1 MISTLPYWKVKRE
14 LVRAWQKL
22 VDPIDDFFERQLL
35 TICYD
40 RFLRGRSKITQGSV
54 PLGENVA
61 IYVVYSPRGLGQS
74 HFNTL
79 REMRKSRVAPVI
91 VANHPLSAN
100 DKNLLIS
107 KVSLIIERPNIGYD
121 FGGYR
126 DGILHLSSQ
135 LLNFRRL
142 YLLNDSAWMIDSK
155 KNWFD
160 DVESLVCDFVGA
172 SSHFTMPLCSVENFA
187 RFEWSYSE
195 EGKKFHYQSYAL
207 CFGKNML
214 KDPEFLAFW
223 KKFKLS
229 RIKKRTISRGEIGL
243 SQWVIKNGY
252 THGATCSTKNIEWEL
267 HALSVG
273 SLKREVQS
281 LVIPA
286 DTYLPYLISNLMNLP
301 DQDDLYRQ
309 EVVKA
314 ILLTICRVGFIYCA
328 PLFVI
333 EQRGF
338 QFVKKSPVTL
348 SRHGA
353 DNMLKILSQLEGP
366 MAKVAFEE
374 AKELYKSK
382 FGNVTIAV

>member
-1 MISTLPYWKVKRE
+1 MTSTLPYWKVKRE
-14 LVRAWQKL
+14 LARAWQKL
-22 VDPIDDFFERQLL
+22 IDPIDDFFERQLL

-61 IYVVYSPRGLGQS
+61 IYLVYSPRGLSQS

-79 REMRKSRVAPVI
+79 REMRKSQVAPVI
-91 VANHPLSAN
+91 VANHPLSSN
-100 DKNLLIS
+100 DKSLLVS
-107 KVSLIIERPNIGYD
+107 KVSLIIERPNVGYD

-135 LLNFRRL
+135 LLNFKRL

-160 DVESLVCDFVGA
+160 DVESLIYDFVGA

-207 CFGKNML
+207 CFGKKIL

-229 RIKKRTISRGEIGL
+229 RIKKRTISRGEIDL
-243 SQWVIKNGY
+243 SQWVINNGY

-267 HALSVG
+267 HALSVS

-301 DQDDLYRQ
+301 DQDNLYRQ

-328 PLFVI
+328 PLFAI
-333 EQRGF
+333 KQRGF

-374 AKELYKSK
+374 AKELYNSK
-382 FGNVTIAV
+382 FGNVAIAV